1 VNRLPKNCFNLRSVN
16 CYRKDFC
23 FEGKLNKKKCLF
35 RVDTGSDV
43 SIVNCK
49 FIENFE
55 RKLSINDCGL
65 RYPTGEDVVVE
76 SKVDVRVELGRHS
89 VEICMFASK
98 ISDDCL
104 LGVDFL
110 KKIGIW
116 KCECGS

>member
-1 VNRLPKNCFNLRSVN
+1 VNRPPRNCFNLRNVN
-16 CYRKDFC
+16 YYGKDFC

-43 SIVNCK
+43 SVVNCK
-49 FIENFE
+49 FIKNFE
-55 RKLSINDCGL
+55 RKLPINGYRL

-76 SKVDVRVELGRHS
+76 SKVDVRVELGKHS
-89 VEICMFASK
+89 VEICMFVSK

-110 KKIGIW
+110 KKLV
-116 KCECGS
+116 